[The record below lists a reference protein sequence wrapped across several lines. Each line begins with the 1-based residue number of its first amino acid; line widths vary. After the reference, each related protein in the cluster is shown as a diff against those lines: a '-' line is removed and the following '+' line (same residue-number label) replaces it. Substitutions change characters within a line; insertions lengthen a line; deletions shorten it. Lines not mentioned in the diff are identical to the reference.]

1 MPGSVPGMKLLY
13 KPFGLIAGLISGLIA
28 SKIFDF
34 IWARFDDQEPPEPK
48 TEQAP
53 IVKVLAAA
61 AIQGLIFKTVRAA
74 VDRQGAKGFKY
85 LTGVWPGEKK
95 PDPAGLG

>member
-1 MPGSVPGMKLLY
+1 MKLIY
-13 KPFGLIAGLISGLIA
+13 KPFGLIAGLIAGFLS

-34 IWARFDDQEPPEPK
+34 IWARIDDQEPPEPK

-53 IVKVLAAA
+53 LAKVLAAA
-61 AIQGLIFKTVRAA
+61 AVQGLIFKTVRAY
-74 VDRQGAKGFKY
+74 VDRQGARGFRY

-95 PDPAGLG
+95 PGAAGLG